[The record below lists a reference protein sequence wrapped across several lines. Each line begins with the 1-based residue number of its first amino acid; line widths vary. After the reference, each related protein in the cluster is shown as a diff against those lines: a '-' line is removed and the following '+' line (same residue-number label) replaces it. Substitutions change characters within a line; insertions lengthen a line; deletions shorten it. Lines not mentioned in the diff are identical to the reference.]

1 MKKTMIVVSFLL
13 AGCAATLNFNQPGKG
28 ANTFAPKTIAV
39 LPIAAHGDFD
49 NQAASELISRVLP
62 DELAKRNWF
71 DNVVD
76 PDTIK
81 TQIATNPGVRKSMT
95 DYINTLQTTGVSDPN
110 LAMEL
115 AKLLH
120 VDAFFY
126 CDVSAFGKS
135 YMGGKAVISAS
146 LAFKVID
153 GKTGNLVWKAGHRLD
168 ESCTIFSCNIEKLN
182 RRLMNYMLD
191 FMPKVLPNIEKK

>member
-1 MKKTMIVVSFLL
+1 MLSLLL
-13 AGCAATLNFNQPGKG
+13 AGCAATLNFNQAGKG

-39 LPIAAHGDFD
+39 LPIAANGDFD
-49 NQAASELISRVLP
+49 HEAASELISRILP

-81 TQIATNPGVRKSMT
+81 TQVATNPNVRKFMT
-95 DYINTLQTTGVSDPN
+95 DYITTLQTTGVSDPN

-115 AKLLH
+115 SKLLH

-126 CDVSAFGKS
+126 CDISAFGKYNIS
-135 YMGGKAVISAS
+135 GKSMIGTI

-153 GKTGNLVWKAGHRLD
+153 GKTGNLVWKAGHRID
-168 ESCTIFSCNIEKLN
+168 EPCTIWSCNIEKLN
-182 RRLMNYMLD
+182 RKLINYMLN
-191 FMPKVLPNIEKK
+191 FMPKVLPNIGKK

>member
-1 MKKTMIVVSFLL
+1 
-13 AGCAATLNFNQPGKG
+13 
-28 ANTFAPKTIAV
+28 
-39 LPIAAHGDFD
+39 
-49 NQAASELISRVLP
+49 
-62 DELAKRNWF
+62 
-71 DNVVD
+71 
-76 PDTIK
+76 
-81 TQIATNPGVRKSMT
+81 
-95 DYINTLQTTGVSDPN
+95 
-110 LAMEL
+110 MEL

-168 ESCTIFSCNIEKLN
+168 DSCTIFSCNIEKLN
-182 RRLMNYMLD
+182 RRLINYMLD